1 MVLPRSLVAA
11 GWPGLAYKEGPE
23 DPPEGVSKR
32 ITFEYVYTNLA
43 LENST
48 MIWRRLIGCTDES
61 TNQKSPNFKRKITL
75 NSKKIWFGISIL
87 WIYVH
92 VFKPFFFQNSL
103 KLLSQSPQNNKF
115 YFPNFNY
122 TLPPSHP
129 IQFDRNTHFKMYT
142 AVWILYSPYLDA
154 RSDLK
159 FSGKRT
165 ARSLSIFQATHS
177 YNQASFNMPRSLEKT
192 SQIGCWVVTTT
203 TAIDISALS

>member
-1 MVLPRSLVAA
+1 
-11 GWPGLAYKEGPE
+11 
-23 DPPEGVSKR
+23 
-32 ITFEYVYTNLA
+32 
-43 LENST
+43 
-48 MIWRRLIGCTDES
+48 MIWYINFMNICTCIQ
-61 TNQKSPNFKRKITL
+61 TI
-75 NSKKIWFGISIL
+75 
-87 WIYVH
+87 
-92 VFKPFFFQNSL
+92 FFFQNSL

-165 ARSLSIFQATHS
+165 TARSLSIFQATHS

>member
-32 ITFEYVYTNLA
+32 ITFEHVYTNLA
-43 LENST
+43 LENCT
-48 MIWRRLIGCTDES
+48 MIWRRLTGCTDES
-61 TNQKSPNFKRKITL
+61 TNQKSPNFKRKITS
-75 NSKKIWFGISIL
+75 NGKNMISIICIDTKKIQIL
-87 WIYVH
+87 WSH
-92 VFKPFFFQNSL
+92 LQA
-103 KLLSQSPQNNKF
+103 PQNCKF
-115 YFPNFNY
+115 CFPNFNY

-165 ARSLSIFQATHS
+165 TARSLSIFQATHS

>member
-1 MVLPRSLVAA
+1 MF
-11 GWPGLAYKEGPE
+11 
-23 DPPEGVSKR
+23 
-32 ITFEYVYTNLA
+32 IQ
-43 LENST
+43 
-48 MIWRRLIGCTDES
+48 IWHWKTAPWFLILRRLIGCTDES

-75 NSKKIWFGISIL
+75 NSKNFYLVYQYYEYMYMYSNHFFFKIHRNYSHNLLKIISFIFQISIIL
-87 WIYVH
+87 YH
-92 VFKPFFFQNSL
+92 RA
-103 KLLSQSPQNNKF
+103 
-115 YFPNFNY
+115 
-122 TLPPSHP
+122 
-129 IQFDRNTHFKMYT
+129 IQYNLIETHFKMYT

-159 FSGKRT
+159 FSGKRTT